1 MAYAYSIEWDVDE
14 EERDCLP
21 HDVELPDDIQDEDDA
36 FEYLSDNFGW
46 TVLAAD
52 IELDV

>member
-1 MAYAYSIEWDVDE
+1 MAYAYSIEWDADE
-14 EERDCLP
+14 EELDCLP
-21 HDVELPDDIQDEDDA
+21 HDVELPGDIEDEDAA